1 VVDRE
6 KRRLLAPLLLAIF
19 MRALPLTMFGP
30 LLAGI
35 ARSLGA
41 GLAEIG
47 WIVATYATGSL
58 VAQPVMGRLSDIR
71 GRKRV
76 LVMCI
81 FLFGLGSTICALSTT
96 LWMLVAGR
104 IVQALG
110 AGGIQPVVTAI
121 VADRFA
127 PAERGSVLGSVYG
140 MYGLG
145 TMGGALAGG
154 AIVGG
159 ALWLSVNANLG
170 AGLARELASFP
181 WHLVFWVNVVLALIT
196 LAAASGITPDE
207 DALANKAHNGFDYPG
222 IILVAVFTA
231 SLMVAATTSGATAVA
246 GLAGAAISVVVL
258 CIWEPRARS
267 PLFDPALFRGK
278 GPALIYAVALAFGL
292 PSFTLTIYSA
302 TYLIAAFGVNEAQS
316 GLALFGLAA
325 AYVAGAIIGGKA
337 TRRTA
342 AKVPLILGLICTGV
356 GLVALASLNSVP
368 AAVASM
374 IVGGLGLGVASAPPN
389 ALLLDY
395 VSAAQ
400 VGGASGLA
408 LMLATSGSITAPALI
423 SAFLHYGSGATGVEF
438 REAFAVGAALCVG
451 CAAVSAALPAPR
463 RELG

>member
-35 ARSLGA
+35 AHSLGA

-76 LVMCI
+76 LIACI
-81 FLFGLGSTICALSTT
+81 LLFGLGSTICALSTT
-96 LWMLVAGR
+96 LWLLVAGR

-121 VADRFA
+121 VADRFT
-127 PAERGSVLGSVYG
+127 PAERGSVLGAVYG

-145 TMGGALAGG
+145 TMAGALAGG
-154 AIVGG
+154 AIVSG
-159 ALWLSVNANLG
+159 ALWLGANANLG
-170 AGLARELASFP
+170 AGPARELASFP
-181 WHLVFWVNVVLALIT
+181 WHLVFWVNVALAAIT
-196 LAAASGITPDE
+196 LAAASGITTDQDMQTIE
-207 DALANKAHNGFDYPG
+207 GRNGFDYPG
-222 IILVAVFTA
+222 IILVGAFTA
-231 SLMVAATTSGATAVA
+231 SLMIAATTSGASAIA
-246 GLAGAAISVVVL
+246 GIAGASLSLLFL
-258 CIWEPRARS
+258 CIWEPRAKS
-267 PLFDPALFRGK
+267 PLFDPSLFRGR
-278 GPALIYAVALAFGL
+278 GPALLYGIALAFGL

-302 TYLIAAFGVNEAQS
+302 TYLIAAFGVDEAQS

-325 AYVAGAIIGGKA
+325 AYIAGAIMGGRA

-342 AKVPLILGLICTGV
+342 AKIPLSIGLICTGI
-356 GLVALASLNSVP
+356 GLVVLAAFDSLP
-368 AAVASM
+368 AAVAGM
-374 IVGGLGLGVASAPPN
+374 IAGGLGLGVASAPPN
-389 ALLLDY
+389 TLLLEY
-395 VSAAQ
+395 VTAAET
-400 VGGASGLA
+400 GGASGLA

-423 SAFLHYGSGATGVEF
+423 SALLHYGNSTAEVEF
-438 REAFAVGAALCVG
+438 REAFVVGATLCAL
-451 CAAVSAALPAPR
+451 CAAVSAALPPPR
-463 RELG
+463 REVG